1 MLQREVVE
9 NRGRAR
15 ESCKDELDLHCDCL
29 LPTTC
34 IWEVPHPSVCTPS
47 LFLVVCS
54 SLSLSVCLSF
64 SVSTASALL
73 EFLVLS
79 GAVGVAWL

>member
-15 ESCKDELDLHCDCL
+15 GSCKDEPDVLCDCL
-29 LPTTC
+29 LPTICTWGLH
-34 IWEVPHPSVCTPS
+34 IQVCAPL
-47 LFLVVCS
+47 LFLAVCS
-54 SLSLSVCLSF
+54 SLSLCMCLSF
-64 SVSTASALL
+64 SVSPASALL

-79 GAVGVAWL
+79 GAVGAAWL